1 MRNALKLHLK
11 SILYLCLT
19 GEFNDLLDKQTYE
32 GDTEGKEETT
42 ISIVD
47 IQPLP
52 VSVSS
57 SSNAVLLEIESL
69 TLQTPQYT
77 MTLIEELTL
86 MISKGQNLLV
96 CAEVRRV

>member
-1 MRNALKLHLK
+1 M
-11 SILYLCLT
+11 CLT

-32 GDTEGKEETT
+32 GDTESKEETT
-42 ISIVD
+42 INIVD
-47 IQPLP
+47 IQAL
-52 VSVSS
+52 SVSGR
-57 SSNAVLLEIESL
+57 SSNAVLLEIEKL

-96 CAEVRRV
+96 CTEV

>member
-1 MRNALKLHLK
+1 MW
-11 SILYLCLT
+11 LT

-32 GDTEGKEETT
+32 RDTEGKEETT

-47 IQPLP
+47 IQAP
-52 VSVSS
+52 SVSFS

-96 CAEVRRV
+96 CAEV